1 MSTADKLNLNKF
13 LYEAYIYPEKNT
25 FIIGEKVMVN
35 DCFNNVSIGYI
46 ENFNSNGTI
55 FIKENFSDIGR
66 DYSRNFI
73 SKL

>member
-1 MSTADKLNLNKF
+1 MSRSDKLISNKY
-13 LYEAYIYPEKNT
+13 LYEAYISPEKNI
-25 FIIGEKVMVN
+25 FSIGEKVNVR
-35 DCFNNVSIGYI
+35 DCFNNLSTGYI